1 MLDGKIMKIEADHG
15 SLVGPHKPQRRQV
28 KRWSPGAGGG
38 GEDNSRPSS
47 SISGR
52 SLATPTDAGKW
63 GLQEKRKNTCWR
75 WGHHPPFSLVHY
87 VVVAAAAVYRCHLS
101 RRTRACVQRAWPG
114 FLRSTVA
121 CTTVHEY
128 VCSIRICATTC
139 RKKNEAQ
146 SPLCKGAWQPHFFL
160 QLCMYICSKYPI
172 YSYIYIAHHVCCK
185 WIEHTWHM
193 HLLLQNYGA
202 LKGVNTNPFTS
213 NIMCS
218 SGLHK

>member
-1 MLDGKIMKIEADHG
+1 MVLLWARTNHKGVKSSVDHRER
-15 SLVGPHKPQRRQV
+15 V
-28 KRWSPGAGGG
+28 G

-87 VVVAAAAVYRCHLS
+87 VVVAAAVYRCHLS

-139 RKKNEAQ
+139 RKKNEVQ

-172 YSYIYIAHHVCCK
+172 YSYIYCTSCLLQMDWTHMTYASPPAELWSTERGKQKPIYFKHHVFF
-185 WIEHTWHM
+185 WPT
-193 HLLLQNYGA
+193 
-202 LKGVNTNPFTS
+202 
-213 NIMCS
+213 
-218 SGLHK
+218 